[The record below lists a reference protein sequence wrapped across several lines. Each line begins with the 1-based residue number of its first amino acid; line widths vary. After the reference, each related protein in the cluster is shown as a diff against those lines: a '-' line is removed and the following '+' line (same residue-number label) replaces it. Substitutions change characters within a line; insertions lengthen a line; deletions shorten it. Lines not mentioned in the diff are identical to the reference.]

1 MDFIYIY
8 NYVIYLILFYICSWY
23 VCVCVCVYF
32 YFHMLYIQESRLK
45 LPFWDAHAVQGG
57 FLKKIYIM
65 RGKGPQGA
73 SFWSLLL
80 CLTCDYSVSS
90 FYKAEL
96 TAMLVNS
103 QLLREPASLAITM
116 SMLYCK
122 FLVFMNWCMMSSRGE
137 GTPNEL
143 PSVIYSV
150 KISLKA
156 LAQCPYSSKMCAGH
170 FLQSLTFKCTSILL
184 SLFLVTS
191 L

>member
-1 MDFIYIY
+1 M
-8 NYVIYLILFYICSWY
+8 Y
-23 VCVCVCVYF
+23 VCVFCVYF
-32 YFHMLYIQESRLK
+32 HFHMLYILENRLK
-45 LPFWDAHAVQGG
+45 LLFWAAHAVQGG
-57 FLKKIYIM
+57 FFLKKIYIM

-116 SMLYCK
+116 PVLYCK
-122 FLVFMNWCMMSSRGE
+122 LLVFMNWCMISSRGE
-137 GTPNEL
+137 ETPNEF

-150 KISLKA
+150 NLFCLKA
-156 LAQCPYSSKMCAGH
+156 LAQRPYGSKMCAGH